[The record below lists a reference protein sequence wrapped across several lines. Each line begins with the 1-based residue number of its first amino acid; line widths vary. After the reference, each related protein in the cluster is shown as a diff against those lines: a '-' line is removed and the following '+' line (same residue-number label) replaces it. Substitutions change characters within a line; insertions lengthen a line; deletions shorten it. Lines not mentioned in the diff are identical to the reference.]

1 MEITCLR
8 DALLHL
14 TNNGDFQSC
23 GITWAVLEV
32 SHYSGDE
39 TRKTRTVKILTRV
52 WDLRG
57 KGPDADCFTGGGS
70 YESIV

>member
-14 TNNGDFQSC
+14 TNDGDFQSC
-23 GITWAVLEV
+23 AITWARLEV
-32 SHYSGDE
+32 SHYFGDE
-39 TRKTRTVKILTRV
+39 TNGTSTVKTRTRV

-57 KGPDADCFTGGGS
+57 QGQDADCFADPGH
-70 YESIV
+70 